1 MNVDHVFLSAHTF
14 GPIQAAHFPL
24 VRSSFVRAVSE
35 IEPDPAASRILLHKI
50 IHRVLV
56 DPSSRTVVASPVGY
70 PDEHIGWAVA
80 LGGALVFA
88 YVKKD
93 FRHRGLGTV
102 LVSQVLDPDGPI
114 RVAYWTR
121 AAGRMALG
129 GYPIVHDMSAQA
141 ELARFAR

>member
-1 MNVDHVFLSAHTF
+1 MIDYPFLAAHDF
-14 GPIQAAHFPL
+14 GPICREHHPL
-24 VRSSFVRAVSE
+24 ARSSFVRACSE
-35 IEPDPAASRILLHKI
+35 VEPDPPAARILLHKI

-56 DPSSRTVVASPVGY
+56 DPRACTVAAWPHGY

-80 LGGALVFA
+80 IDGALVFA
-88 YVKKD
+88 YVKKS
-93 FRHRGLGTV
+93 FRRHGLGTM
-102 LVSQVLDPDGPI
+102 LVAQVLEPDGPI

-129 GYPIVHDMSAQA
+129 GYPIVHDACAQS